1 MQSKEAND
9 ILAKI
14 QKSVDKSGIDADS
27 MIPQLQK
34 AREYA
39 LKENDPLLTR
49 ALRLAWQHLE
59 ANGGFEISYLEEA
72 ETQEENFSYMLA
84 LMQKS
89 DNTYNRDELREMT
102 NLMQSEA

>member
-9 ILAKI
+9 ILATI

-89 DNTYNRDELREMT
+89 DNTYNRDELREIT

>member
-27 MIPQLQK
+27 MISQLQK